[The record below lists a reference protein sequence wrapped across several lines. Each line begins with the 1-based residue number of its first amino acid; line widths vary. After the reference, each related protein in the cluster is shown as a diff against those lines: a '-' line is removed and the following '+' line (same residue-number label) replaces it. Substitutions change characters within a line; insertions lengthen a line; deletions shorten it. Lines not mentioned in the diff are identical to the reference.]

1 MDTLKKVVFEYYF
14 TEMPLEWDEYEY
26 FSNDLSVSVNMPLFS
41 QRACLLNTV
50 VDFGITDEATAASLT
65 DYDLERLLLDNNI
78 YVEFVD
84 GDSYEDHF

>member
-26 FSNDLSVSVNMPLFS
+26 FSNDLSISVNMPLFS
-41 QRACLLNTV
+41 QRACLYNTAI
-50 VDFGITDEATAASLT
+50 DFGIVDEDVASSLT
-65 DYDLERLLLDNNI
+65 EYDLERLLLENNI

-84 GDSYEDHF
+84 GNSYEDHI

>member
-1 MDTLKKVVFEYYF
+1 MNTLKKVVFEYYF

-26 FSNDLSVSVNMPLFS
+26 FSNDLSDSISMPLFS
-41 QRACLLNTV
+41 QRSCLLNTV

-65 DYDLERLLLDNNI
+65 DYDLERLLLENNI
-78 YVEFVD
+78 YVEFVE